1 MMCIADNWKSPKP
14 LAASRGQQSNYLTVK
29 IKLMKKTA
37 TLLTSLLLILFVS
50 TETFAQ
56 LTSQK
61 IDSLMENALVKFKVA
76 GASVAI
82 VKDGKVIHQKGYGLT
97 SITTKETV
105 NEYTNFQIASNTKAF
120 TTAALS
126 ILEDEGKLKWTDK
139 VKDHLPEFKMYND
152 YVTENFNIQDLLT
165 HRSGLGLGAGD
176 LMFFPDGSNFTMKDV
191 LTSFQYFKPVS
202 AFRTKYDY
210 DNLLYIVAGEVIARV
225 SGMSYEAFVQK
236 RIIEPLQMK
245 NTFVGSL
252 MKDKSNLAI
261 PHSSVSGSIKAI
273 DAQNVGMGS
282 AAGGIFSNVADMS
295 KWMLVQLNRGKYGT
309 DLKTSLF
316 SSKNQNEMW
325 RLHTVLETNRFPRY
339 NSHFNGYGLG
349 WFLTDVKG
357 NLKVSHTGGLPG
369 MVSEV
374 TMYPDL
380 NLGIVI
386 LTNSD
391 EGGALFSAVSG
402 TIGDSYLGLD
412 DYGWTD
418 KIAGWMQYQKN
429 MSDVVTKKVWEKVES
444 AKTVKVKNEDF
455 VGIYE
460 DRWFGKIEVFEK
472 EKNLWFKSYRSPKLN
487 GPMAFYNANT
497 FAIKWEYQAMNADA
511 LAMFSLDEKGKA
523 QSIKM
528 KGISPNID
536 FSFDFQD
543 LDLQRRDDFKAY
555 EGYYKF
561 QFEPGKDT
569 YIKIITKNNHLVL
582 IETWNGAEISFEQQ
596 SELEFFNES
605 RNYPLKFT
613 KTKEGEIIQ
622 VLVHNKDV
630 WKKANDYKP

>member
-1 MMCIADNWKSPKP
+1 
-14 LAASRGQQSNYLTVK
+14 
-29 IKLMKKTA
+29 MKKTA
-37 TLLTSLLLILFVS
+37 TLLISLLLILFVS

-56 LTSQK
+56 LTPQK

-97 SITTKETV
+97 SITTKEAV
-105 NEYTNFQIASNTKAF
+105 NEHSNFQIASNTKAF

-126 ILEDEGKLKWTDK
+126 ILDDEGKLKWTDK

-191 LTSFQYFKPVS
+191 LTSFQYFKPAS

-210 DNLLYIVAGEVIARV
+210 DNLLYIVAGEVIARA

-245 NTFVGSL
+245 STFVGSL
-252 MKDKSNLAI
+252 MKDKSNLAT

-273 DAQNVGMGS
+273 EAQDVGMGS
-282 AAGGIFSNVADMS
+282 PAGGIFSNVADMS
-295 KWMLVQLNRGKYGT
+295 KWMLAQLNRGKYGA

-316 SSKNQNEMW
+316 SLKNHNEMW

-391 EGGALFSAVSG
+391 DGGALISAVSG
-402 TIGDSYLGLD
+402 TIADSYLGLD
-412 DYGWTD
+412 DFGWTD

-444 AKTVKVKNEDF
+444 AKKVIVKNDDYI
-455 VGIYE
+455 GIYE
-460 DRWFGKIEVFEK
+460 DSWFGKIEVFEK
-472 EKNLWFKSYRSPKLN
+472 EKNLWFKSFRSPKLN

-543 LDLQRRDDFKAY
+543 LDLIRRDDFKAY

-561 QFEPGKDT
+561 QFEPGKDE

-582 IETWNGAEISFEQQ
+582 IETWNGAEITFEQM

-613 KTKEGEIIQ
+613 KTKEGVIIQ
-622 VLVHNKDV
+622 VLVHNKDL

>member
-1 MMCIADNWKSPKP
+1 
-14 LAASRGQQSNYLTVK
+14 
-29 IKLMKKTA
+29 MKKTA
-37 TLLTSLLLILFVS
+37 TLLTSLLLILFIS
-50 TETFAQ
+50 TQTFAQ

-61 IDSLMENALVKFKVA
+61 IDSLVENALVKLKVA
-76 GASVAI
+76 GAAVAI
-82 VKDGKVIHQKGYGLT
+82 VKDGKVVHQKGYGLT

-105 NEYTNFQIASNTKAF
+105 NEYTNFQIGSNTKAF

-176 LMFFPDGSNFTMKDV
+176 LMFFPDGANFTMKDV

-210 DNLLYIVAGEVIARV
+210 DNLLYIVAGEVIARA

-252 MKDKSNLAI
+252 MKDKSNLAT
-261 PHSSVSGSIKAI
+261 PHSSVSGSIKTI
-273 DAQNVGMGS
+273 DAQDVGMGS
-282 AAGGIFSNVADMS
+282 PAGGIFSNVADMS
-295 KWMLVQLNRGKYGT
+295 TWMLVQLNRGKYGT

-316 SSKNQNEMW
+316 SSKNHNEMW

-357 NLKVSHTGGLPG
+357 NLKVSHSGGLPG

-402 TIGDSYLGLD
+402 TIADSYLGLD

-444 AKTVKVKNEDF
+444 AKNVKVKTEDF
-455 VGIYE
+455 IGIYE

-472 EKNLWFKSYRSPKLN
+472 DKKLWFKSYRSPKLN

-511 LAMFSLDEKGKA
+511 LAIFSLDEKGKA

-543 LDLQRRDDFKAY
+543 LDLQRKDDFKAY

-561 QFEPGKDT
+561 QFEPGKDE

-582 IETWNGAEISFEQQ
+582 IETWNGAEITFDQQ
-596 SELEFFNES
+596 SELEFFNEI

-613 KTKEGEIIQ
+613 KNKEGAIIE
-622 VLVHNKDV
+622 VLVHNKDL

>member
-1 MMCIADNWKSPKP
+1 MI
-14 LAASRGQQSNYLTVK
+14 
-29 IKLMKKTA
+29 KTA

-50 TETFAQ
+50 TQTFAQ

-61 IDSLMENALVKFKVA
+61 IDSLVENALAKLKVA
-76 GASVAI
+76 GAAVAI

-97 SITTKETV
+97 SITTKEKV

-126 ILEDEGKLKWTDK
+126 ILDDEGKLKWTDK

-210 DNLLYIVAGEVIARV
+210 DNLLYIVAGEVIARA

-252 MKDKSNLAI
+252 MKDKSNLAT
-261 PHSSVSGSIKAI
+261 PHSLVSGSIKTI
-273 DAQNVGMGS
+273 DAQVIGMGS

-295 KWMLVQLNRGKYGT
+295 KWMLAQLNRGKYGA
-309 DLKTSLF
+309 DLKKSLF
-316 SSKNQNEMW
+316 SFKNHNEMW

-357 NLKVSHTGGLPG
+357 NLKVSHAGGLPG

-380 NLGIVI
+380 NLGVVI

-391 EGGALFSAVSG
+391 EGGAFISAISG
-402 TIGDSYLGLD
+402 TIADSYLGLD

-429 MSDVVTKKVWEKVES
+429 MNDVVTKKVWEKVES

-455 VGIYE
+455 IGIYE
-460 DRWFGKIEVFEK
+460 DPWFGKIEVFEK

-543 LDLQRRDDFKAY
+543 LDLKRNDDFKAY

-561 QFEPGKDT
+561 QFEPGKDV

-582 IETWNGAEISFEQQ
+582 IETWNGAEITFEQN
-596 SELEFFNES
+596 SELEFFNEP

-613 KTKEGEIIQ
+613 KNKEGAIIE
-622 VLVHNKDV
+622 VLVHNKDL

>member
-1 MMCIADNWKSPKP
+1 
-14 LAASRGQQSNYLTVK
+14 
-29 IKLMKKTA
+29 MKKTA
-37 TLLTSLLLILFVS
+37 TLLSSLLVILFVS
-50 TETFAQ
+50 NETVAQ
-56 LTSQK
+56 LTSPK
-61 IDSLMENALVKFKVA
+61 IDSLVENALVTFKVA
-76 GASVAI
+76 GASIAI

-97 SITTKETV
+97 SITTKEKV

-120 TTAALS
+120 TAAALS

-152 YVTENFNIQDLLT
+152 YVTENFSIQDLLT

-176 LMFFPDGSNFTMKDV
+176 LMFFPDGADFTMKDV

-210 DNLLYIVAGEVIARV
+210 DNLLYIVAGEVIART
-225 SGMSYEAFVQK
+225 SGMSYDTFVQK
-236 RIIEPLQMK
+236 RIVEPLQMK

-252 MKDKSNLAI
+252 MKDKSNRAT
-261 PHSSVSGSIKAI
+261 PHSSMSGSIKTI
-273 DAQNVGMGS
+273 DAQDVGLDS
-282 AAGGIFSNVADMS
+282 PAGGIFSNVADMS
-295 KWMLVQLNRGKYGT
+295 KWMLVQLNRGNYGT

-316 SSKNQNEMW
+316 SSKNHNEMW

-374 TMYPDL
+374 SMYPDL

-391 EGGALFSAVSG
+391 EGGALISAVSG
-402 TIGDSYLGLD
+402 TIADSYLGLD

-429 MSDVVTKKVWEKVES
+429 MSDVVTKKVWEKVGS
-444 AKTVKVKNEDF
+444 AKTVKVKYEDF
-455 VGIYE
+455 IGIYE

-472 EKNLWFKSYRSPKLN
+472 DKNLWFKSYRSPKLN

-543 LDLQRRDDFKAY
+543 LDLQRKYDFKAY
-555 EGYYKF
+555 KGYYKF
-561 QFEPGKDT
+561 QFQPGKDE

-582 IETWNGAEISFEQQ
+582 LETWNGAEITFDQQ
-596 SELEFFNES
+596 SELEFFNEI

-613 KTKEGEIIQ
+613 KNKEGAIID
-622 VLVHNKDV
+622 VLVHNKDL
-630 WKKANDYKP
+630 WKKANDSKQ